1 MTFKDKVI
9 YQIYPK
15 SYKDS
20 NGDGIGDL
28 KGIKEK
34 LPYLNDLG
42 IDMIWLNPIYPSPQ
56 KDNGYDISD
65 YTAIDPIFGTM
76 EEFEQ
81 LIAKAKEYQIQVML
95 DMVLNHVSTEH
106 EWFKKAL
113 AGDQYYQ
120 DFFILREEPTDWV
133 SKFGGSAWSPFG
145 DTGKYY
151 LHLYDQTQADL
162 NWRNQA
168 VREELF
174 KVLVD
179 PETDLILGA
188 SIYAED
194 SHEVINLISLAMNGK
209 LPYTLLRDQIY
220 SHPTMSEA
228 LNDVLK

>member
-81 LIAKAKEYQIQVML
+81 LIAKAKEYQIEVML

-106 EWFKKAL
+106 EWFKK
-113 AGDQYYQ
+113 
-120 DFFILREEPTDWV
+120 
-133 SKFGGSAWSPFG
+133 
-145 DTGKYY
+145 
-151 LHLYDQTQADL
+151 H
-162 NWRNQA
+162 
-168 VREELF
+168 
-174 KVLVD
+174 
-179 PETDLILGA
+179 
-188 SIYAED
+188 
-194 SHEVINLISLAMNGK
+194 
-209 LPYTLLRDQIY
+209 
-220 SHPTMSEA
+220 
-228 LNDVLK
+228 

>member
-81 LIAKAKEYQIQVML
+81 LIAEAKKYRIEIML
-95 DMVLNHVSTEH
+95 DMVLNHVSTEF
-106 EWFKKAL
+106 E
-113 AGDQYYQ
+113 
-120 DFFILREEPTDWV
+120 
-133 SKFGGSAWSPFG
+133 
-145 DTGKYY
+145 
-151 LHLYDQTQADL
+151 
-162 NWRNQA
+162 
-168 VREELF
+168 
-174 KVLVD
+174 
-179 PETDLILGA
+179 
-188 SIYAED
+188 
-194 SHEVINLISLAMNGK
+194 
-209 LPYTLLRDQIY
+209 
-220 SHPTMSEA
+220 
-228 LNDVLK
+228 

>member
-81 LIAKAKEYQIQVML
+81 LIAEAK
-95 DMVLNHVSTEH
+95 
-106 EWFKKAL
+106 
-113 AGDQYYQ
+113 
-120 DFFILREEPTDWV
+120 
-133 SKFGGSAWSPFG
+133 
-145 DTGKYY
+145 
-151 LHLYDQTQADL
+151 
-162 NWRNQA
+162 
-168 VREELF
+168 
-174 KVLVD
+174 
-179 PETDLILGA
+179 
-188 SIYAED
+188 
-194 SHEVINLISLAMNGK
+194 K
-209 LPYTLLRDQIY
+209 LPDRNHARYGAESRFDRT
-220 SHPTMSEA
+220 
-228 LNDVLK
+228 

>member
-81 LIAKAKEYQIQVML
+81 LIAEAKKYRIEIML

-106 EWFKKAL
+106 EWFKK
-113 AGDQYYQ
+113 
-120 DFFILREEPTDWV
+120 
-133 SKFGGSAWSPFG
+133 
-145 DTGKYY
+145 
-151 LHLYDQTQADL
+151 H
-162 NWRNQA
+162 
-168 VREELF
+168 
-174 KVLVD
+174 
-179 PETDLILGA
+179 
-188 SIYAED
+188 
-194 SHEVINLISLAMNGK
+194 
-209 LPYTLLRDQIY
+209 
-220 SHPTMSEA
+220 
-228 LNDVLK
+228 

>member
-81 LIAKAKEYQIQVML
+81 LIAEAKKYRIEIML

-113 AGDQYYQ
+113 AGD
-120 DFFILREEPTDWV
+120 
-133 SKFGGSAWSPFG
+133 
-145 DTGKYY
+145 
-151 LHLYDQTQADL
+151 
-162 NWRNQA
+162 
-168 VREELF
+168 
-174 KVLVD
+174 
-179 PETDLILGA
+179 
-188 SIYAED
+188 
-194 SHEVINLISLAMNGK
+194 
-209 LPYTLLRDQIY
+209 
-220 SHPTMSEA
+220 
-228 LNDVLK
+228 

>member
-81 LIAKAKEYQIQVML
+81 LIAEAKKYRFSAINDSFATFHQTCFVKGSVFCIKI
-95 DMVLNHVSTEH
+95 SRI
-106 EWFKKAL
+106 
-113 AGDQYYQ
+113 
-120 DFFILREEPTDWV
+120 FF
-133 SKFGGSAWSPFG
+133 S
-145 DTGKYY
+145 
-151 LHLYDQTQADL
+151 
-162 NWRNQA
+162 
-168 VREELF
+168 
-174 KVLVD
+174 
-179 PETDLILGA
+179 
-188 SIYAED
+188 
-194 SHEVINLISLAMNGK
+194 
-209 LPYTLLRDQIY
+209 
-220 SHPTMSEA
+220 SHPWLSNRRYST
-228 LNDVLK
+228 

>member
-81 LIAKAKEYQIQVML
+81 LIAEAKKYRIEIML

-106 EWFKKAL
+106 EWFKSTSRGPAL
-113 AGDQYYQ
+113 SGLLHFKRRANGLGIKIWWKCLVAIWRYGE
-120 DFFILREEPTDWV
+120 IL
-133 SKFGGSAWSPFG
+133 FA
-145 DTGKYY
+145 
-151 LHLYDQTQADL
+151 
-162 NWRNQA
+162 
-168 VREELF
+168 
-174 KVLVD
+174 
-179 PETDLILGA
+179 LI
-188 SIYAED
+188 
-194 SHEVINLISLAMNGK
+194 
-209 LPYTLLRDQIY
+209 
-220 SHPTMSEA
+220 
-228 LNDVLK
+228 